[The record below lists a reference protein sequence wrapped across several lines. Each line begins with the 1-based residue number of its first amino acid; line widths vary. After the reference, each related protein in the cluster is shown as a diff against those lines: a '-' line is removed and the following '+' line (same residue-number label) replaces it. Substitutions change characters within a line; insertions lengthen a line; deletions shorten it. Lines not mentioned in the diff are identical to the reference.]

1 MRTRI
6 TLILALLA
14 LCVFVAAGCG
24 DDDDDGGGGG
34 SDNSSAEASN
44 DDGGGSGYGGGGGSS
59 EESGG
64 GGGGGE
70 TLKLAADPGGALK
83 FDKTKLTAKAGK
95 VTIDLDNPSDVPH
108 AIEVEGN
115 GVEEEGEVVEKGGLS
130 TVTADLEPGE
140 YEFYCP
146 VGNHEAAGMK
156 GTLTVD

>member
-6 TLILALLA
+6 TLLLALLA

-44 DDGGGSGYGGGGGSS
+44 DSGGGSGYGGGGSS
-59 EESGG
+59 EESGGG

>member
-6 TLILALLA
+6 TLLLALLA
-14 LCVFVAAGCG
+14 LCAFAAAGCG

-34 SDNSSAEASN
+34 SGDSSADASN
-44 DDGGGSGYGGGGGSS
+44 DSGGGGGYGAS
-59 EESGG
+59 SGG

-70 TLKLAADPGGALK
+70 TLKLAADPSGALK
-83 FDKTKLTAKAGK
+83 FDKTKLTANAGE
-95 VTIDLDNPSDVPH
+95 VTIDMDNPSDVPH

-115 GVEEEGEVVEKGGLS
+115 GVEEEGEVVERDGVS

-156 GTLTVD
+156 GTLTVN